1 MALKAQLSL
10 YLHRL
15 VFQVSGIKGEKR
27 EREREK
33 EVKKEVKKREIKR
46 DMHRERERKRG

>member
-33 EVKKEVKKREIKR
+33 EVKKRKIKR